1 MHLSTRLRYLTIVKA
16 FLFVSLLG
24 MTPLNAAEQM
34 SPVPDSVW
42 QNSLKAQFF
51 GDHPIVQSDEVVEL
65 EAPVRAE
72 DGAVVPIRIHAK
84 FPQTA
89 DRYIKTISLII
100 DKNPAP
106 LAGKFQFT
114 PQSGRADLALRIR
127 VNEYSPVRVIA
138 ETNDGKLF
146 MDTHFVKAS
155 GGCSAPV
162 GTDLDAAMKRLG
174 KIRFKTKNITSLD
187 EPVATQLAVSHPN
200 ITGMQK
206 DQVSLLYIPP
216 HFVTQVDVK
225 FEGEPIFSA
234 ETTISVSE
242 NPNFRFYF
250 VPQKE
255 GTLTAEIT
263 DSKGMKFTQT
273 YAFDGNEIKSAKQE
287 KRAVGQPSL

>member
-1 MHLSTRLRYLTIVKA
+1 MHLSTQLRHLTKVKA
-16 FLFVSLLG
+16 LLFVSLLA
-24 MTPLNAAEQM
+24 MTPLYAAEQM
-34 SPVPDSVW
+34 SPVLDNVW
-42 QNSLKAQFF
+42 QTHLKAQFF
-51 GDHPIVQSDEVVEL
+51 GDRPIVQSDEVVEL

-72 DGAVVPIRIHAK
+72 DGAVVPIRIHTK

-89 DRYIKTISLII
+89 NRYIKTISLII

-146 MDTHFVKAS
+146 MNTHFVKAS

-162 GTDLDAAMKRLG
+162 GTDLDVAMQRLG
-174 KIRFKTKNITSLD
+174 KIRFKTKNVTSLD

-225 FEGEPIFSA
+225 FEGVPIFSA

-242 NPNFRFYF
+242 NPNFRFFF

-273 YAFDGNEIKSAKQE
+273 YAFDGNEIKSAKRG
-287 KRAVGQPSL
+287 KGDAGQPSL

>member
-1 MHLSTRLRYLTIVKA
+1 
-16 FLFVSLLG
+16 

>member
-1 MHLSTRLRYLTIVKA
+1 MHLSNLAKEKA
-16 FLFVSLLG
+16 LLFVSLLAV
-24 MTPLNAAEQM
+24 THLYAAEQM
-34 SPVPDSVW
+34 SPVQDSAW
-42 QNSLKAQFF
+42 QTHLKTHFF
-51 GDHPIVQSDEVVEL
+51 GERPIVESDDVIEL
-65 EAPVRAE
+65 EAPTRAE
-72 DGAVVPIRIHAK
+72 DGAVVPVRIHAK
-84 FPQTA
+84 FPQTP

-114 PQSGRADLALRIR
+114 PKSGRADLALRIR

-146 MDTHFVKAS
+146 MNSLFVKAS

-162 GTDLDAAMKRLG
+162 GTDLDAAMQRLG

-187 EPVATQLAVSHPN
+187 EPIATQLAVSHPN

-206 DQVSLLYIPP
+206 DQVSLLYIPS
-216 HFVTQVDVK
+216 HFVTQVVVK
-225 FEGEPIFSA
+225 FDDEPIFSA

-242 NPNFRFYF
+242 NPNFRFFF
-250 VPQKE
+250 VPEKK

-263 DSKGMKFTQT
+263 DSKGMKFTQA

-287 KRAVGQPSL
+287 KASAGMPSL

>member
-1 MHLSTRLRYLTIVKA
+1 VKA

-51 GDHPIVQSDEVVEL
+51 GDRPIVQSDEVVEL